1 MIPLAEKLRP
11 KKFSDV
17 LGQEHLTGEN
27 GVVRK
32 MVESGTLNSVIFWG
46 PPGTGK
52 TTLAEIISE
61 QSGRKFFKL
70 SAVSSGV
77 KEVRE
82 VIEQAKQ
89 QNLFSG
95 KSPILFIDEIH
106 RFNKS
111 QQDSLLHAVEKGWII
126 LIGATTENPS
136 FEVVSALLSRCQVYT
151 LSSLSY
157 EKLEELLE
165 IAVHRYNQD
174 TGKQFVIKEKE
185 ALIQYS
191 GGDARKLIN
200 SLELVL
206 NQFLTGNRTEITNE
220 QVLSVL
226 QENMALY
233 DKNGEQHYD
242 IISAFIKS
250 IRGSD
255 PNAAVYW
262 LARMLVGGEDIKFIA
277 RRLLI
282 LASEDI
288 GLANPN
294 ALNVAN
300 QCFQAVNVI
309 GNPEARIILSEC
321 AVYLAVSP
329 KSNSTYSA
337 INEAMD
343 LVKKTGNLPVPLHL
357 RNAPT
362 KLMKDMG
369 YGKNYQYAHSYKG
382 NFVDQEF
389 LPKELS
395 GTKFYTPGENSTEN
409 KILEELKKKW
419 RKYYK

>member
-157 EKLEELLE
+157 EKLEELFGELNDEQLLFLSNLRFKYFRLGSE
-165 IAVHRYNQD
+165 IIES
-174 TGKQFVIKEKE
+174 IKNFRKE
-185 ALIQYS
+185 S
-191 GGDARKLIN
+191 
-200 SLELVL
+200 
-206 NQFLTGNRTEITNE
+206 
-220 QVLSVL
+220 
-226 QENMALY
+226 
-233 DKNGEQHYD
+233 KN
-242 IISAFIKS
+242 
-250 IRGSD
+250 
-255 PNAAVYW
+255 
-262 LARMLVGGEDIKFIA
+262 
-277 RRLLI
+277 
-282 LASEDI
+282 
-288 GLANPN
+288 
-294 ALNVAN
+294 
-300 QCFQAVNVI
+300 
-309 GNPEARIILSEC
+309 
-321 AVYLAVSP
+321 
-329 KSNSTYSA
+329 T
-337 INEAMD
+337 
-343 LVKKTGNLPVPLHL
+343 T
-357 RNAPT
+357 
-362 KLMKDMG
+362 
-369 YGKNYQYAHSYKG
+369 
-382 NFVDQEF
+382 
-389 LPKELS
+389 
-395 GTKFYTPGENSTEN
+395 
-409 KILEELKKKW
+409 
-419 RKYYK
+419 